1 MKLRHS
7 LKTAFKG
14 LKTHKRRSS
23 LTILGIVIG
32 VMAIIMVMAIGKGAQ
47 ELILGQIRAI
57 GSRTIIIEAGQE
69 PKGPTAFYQIFIDS
83 LKDREVEAL
92 RKPSNVRGNNKVA
105 PMIVLRNSVAFE
117 NETIQA
123 DIGGV
128 SRTWMEILDAYPAE
142 GMMFGDEDLRRLS
155 NVAVIGSKVKEEL
168 FGESN
173 ALGKKIKIK
182 DRTFE
187 VVGVMPPL
195 GYLLMTNLDE
205 MVAIP
210 HTTAQKYLLGINYYH
225 AIVFEAEAEDI
236 VPDAVEEIKM
246 TLRELHGITDPK
258 KDDFYLYSMQ
268 DAADRVGIVTIVL
281 NILLI
286 SIATI
291 SLVVGGIGIMNIML
305 VSIGE
310 RTKEIGLR
318 KAVGATK
325 TDILIQFLLE
335 AIMLTIAGGA
345 IGVFLGAGLS
355 WLTATI
361 LTRFVDIEWV
371 FIFPIKAVLLGLGVA
386 AAVGLIFGL
395 HPAIQAAKKSPIETL
410 RYE

>member
-1 MKLRHS
+1 MKFRHTF
-7 LKTAFKG
+7 KTALKG

-32 VMAIIMVMAIGKGAQ
+32 ITAIIMVMAIGKGAQ
-47 ELILGQIRAI
+47 ALILGQIRGI

-92 RKPSNVRGNNKVA
+92 KKPSNVRGNNKVA
-105 PMIVLRNSVAFE
+105 PMVVLRDTIAYE
-117 NETIQA
+117 NETTQA
-123 DIGGV
+123 DIAGV
-128 SRTWMEILDAYPAE
+128 SRTWMEILDAYPEE
-142 GMMFGDEDLRRLS
+142 GIMFGDEELMRRG
-155 NVAVIGSKVKEEL
+155 NVAVIGSKIKKEL
-168 FGESN
+168 FGNLN
-173 ALGKKIKIK
+173 ALGEKIKIK
-182 DRTFE
+182 DRIFSI
-187 VVGVMPPL
+187 VGVMPPI
-195 GYLLMTNLDE
+195 GHILMTNFDE

-210 HTTAQKYLLGINYYH
+210 NTTAQKYLLGINYYH
-225 AIVFEAEAEDI
+225 AIVVQAETEDI
-236 VPDAVEEIKM
+236 VPDVTEDIRI
-246 TLRELHGITDPK
+246 TLRELHNITDPK

-268 DAADRVGIVTIVL
+268 DAAERVGIVTIVL
-281 NILLI
+281 NLLLI

-291 SLVVGGIGIMNIML
+291 SLIVGGIGIMNIML

-318 KAVGATK
+318 KAIGATK
-325 TDILIQFLLE
+325 TDILMQFLLE
-335 AIMLTIAGGA
+335 AIMLTVAGGA

-361 LTRFVDIEWV
+361 LTRFVEIEWV
-371 FIFPIKAVLLGLGVA
+371 FIFPIRAVLLGLGVA
-386 AAVGLIFGL
+386 VAVGLIFGL